1 MQVMNDGAVA
11 TGYVAQLDGGEISGA
26 VIFRKEHLCMKLSRT
41 KLYLRLLLSALFVV
55 CLAFLSSFSHAAS
68 SEGTSTQEPTI
79 NVPVSSWNELK
90 GRLMKAESSINNSK
104 QALQQA
110 SNLTATQG
118 DELSKLKTINN
129 KQGQELSDLKA
140 INEKQGQE
148 LTKASNLLTTQ
159 EAKLNEAST
168 SLEELKAQIKR
179 NKRTEQR
186 LKRQRDTWAV
196 VSGVLGLAGAIRR

>member
-1 MQVMNDGAVA
+1 
-11 TGYVAQLDGGEISGA
+11 
-26 VIFRKEHLCMKLSRT
+26 MKLSRT
-41 KLYLRLLLSALFVV
+41 KLYLRLLLSVLFVV
-55 CLAFLSSFSHAAS
+55 CLALFSSISHAAS

-79 NVPVSSWNELK
+79 SVPVSSWNELK
-90 GRLMKAESSINNSK
+90 GRLMKAESSINNSEK
-104 QALQQA
+104 ALHA
-110 SNLTATQG
+110 
-118 DELSKLKTINN
+118 
-129 KQGQELSDLKA
+129 LKA

-168 SLEELKAQIKR
+168 SLEELAEQIKR

-196 VSGVLGLAGAIRR
+196 VSGVFGLVGAIRR

>member
-1 MQVMNDGAVA
+1 
-11 TGYVAQLDGGEISGA
+11 
-26 VIFRKEHLCMKLSRT
+26 MKLSRR

-55 CLAFLSSFSHAAS
+55 CLAFFSSVSHAAS

-79 NVPVSSWNELK
+79 NVPVSSWNELE
-90 GRLMKAESSINNSK
+90 GRLMKAESSINNSEK
-104 QALQQA
+104 ALQQLKII
-110 SNLTATQG
+110 NEERTK
-118 DELSKLKTINN
+118 ELNA
-129 KQGQELSDLKA
+129 LKA

-148 LTKASNLLTTQ
+148 LMKASNLLTTQ

-168 SLEELKAQIKR
+168 SLEELIEQIKR

-196 VSGVLGLAGAIRR
+196 VSGVFGLAGAIRR

>member
-1 MQVMNDGAVA
+1 
-11 TGYVAQLDGGEISGA
+11 
-26 VIFRKEHLCMKLSRT
+26 MKVSRT

-55 CLAFLSSFSHAAS
+55 CLAFLSSVSHAAS

-79 NVPVSSWNELK
+79 SVSSWNELK
-90 GRLMKAESSINNSK
+90 GHLTKAESSINNSEK
-104 QALQQA
+104 ALQQA
-110 SNLTATQG
+110 NDLTATQG
-118 DELSKLKTINN
+118 TALTELKIINEERT
-129 KQGQELSDLKA
+129 KELNALKA

-168 SLEELKAQIKR
+168 SLEELTEQIKR

-196 VSGVLGLAGAIRR
+196 VSGVFGLAGAIRR

>member
-1 MQVMNDGAVA
+1 
-11 TGYVAQLDGGEISGA
+11 
-26 VIFRKEHLCMKLSRT
+26 MKVSRT

-55 CLAFLSSFSHAAS
+55 CLAFLSSVSHADS
-68 SEGTSTQEPTI
+68 SEGTSIQEPTI
-79 NVPVSSWNELK
+79 SVPVSSWNELK
-90 GRLMKAESSINNSK
+90 GRLMKAESSINNSEK
-104 QALQQA
+104 ALQQA
-110 SNLTATQG
+110 NDLTATQG
-118 DELSKLKTINN
+118 TALTELKI
-129 KQGQELSDLKA
+129 

-168 SLEELKAQIKR
+168 SLEELKEQIKR

-196 VSGVLGLAGAIRR
+196 VSGVFGLAGAIRR